1 MSASAARLF
10 TRTFWS
16 LRVRNYRLWFT
27 GQIISTT
34 GTWMQSV
41 AQGWLV
47 LKMTGSAVD
56 LGITVALQFAPILV
70 LGAYGGV
77 IADRY
82 DKRRVLIG
90 TQTAA
95 LVQALV
101 IGLLTLTGV
110 VQLWMVWML
119 ALVLGFINVVDNPT
133 RQSFAVEM
141 VGREDLGNAV
151 ALNSVVINSSRIIGP
166 AIAGLLIAVTN
177 LASTFLVNA
186 ASFVAVIVCLALMEP
201 AALHRSKP
209 VPRAKGQVRAG
220 LRFAWRTWELRL
232 PLLMMGVVGVLGY
245 NFSVILPLL
254 ARYSFHRGAGTY
266 GALAAAMGVGA
277 LAGALFA
284 AARNRPT
291 HRLLAAATLVFGV
304 WSILVAVAPTL
315 HLALVLLVPMG
326 ASGIVFVATTN
337 SLLQLH
343 STGAMRGRVMA
354 LWAVVFLGSTP
365 IGGPFTGLVAGRF
378 GPRTALALGGVAT
391 VLTAIAAF
399 WALRRLRRGGAAGA
413 APLPLR
419 RAHEASPILARSR
432 PPAPRDDR
440 S

>member
-1 MSASAARLF
+1 M
-10 TRTFWS
+10 
-16 LRVRNYRLWFT
+16 
-27 GQIISTT
+27 I
-34 GTWMQSV
+34 
-41 AQGWLV
+41 
-47 LKMTGSAVD
+47 
-56 LGITVALQFAPILV
+56 
-70 LGAYGGV
+70 GAYGGL

-95 LVQALV
+95 LVQALA

-186 ASFVAVIVCLALMEP
+186 ASFVAVIVCLVLMEP
-201 AALHRSKP
+201 AALHRTQP

-354 LWAVVFLGSTP
+354 LWAVVFLGSD
-365 IGGPFTGLVAGRF
+365 AHRRSAHRSGRRPVRAAHGA
-378 GPRTALALGGVAT
+378 GPRGSRHSPHG
-391 VLTAIAAF
+391 
-399 WALRRLRRGGAAGA
+399 RRGLLGAAPAAPAGAAGA
-413 APLPLR
+413 APLSLR
-419 RAHEASPILARSR
+419 RADEASQVFARSR
-432 PPAPRDDR
+432 PRGAGRRSLLTTRSRAPGASRAVSPTSGR
-440 S
+440 PQCMRLLRR